1 LSYTRTSEGQRMNL
15 REFPWRRMVVLFVGA
30 AAIALLYVL
39 FTKTEL
45 ALLLTDPQ
53 ALHRW
58 VRDVGWLGPVAL
70 MGLMALAIVVSPLP
84 SAPIALAAG
93 AAYGHIWGTVYVTT
107 GALAGAL
114 TAFGI
119 ARVLGGEA
127 MQRWFGDRL
136 SVGLLGSQNR
146 LMLLVFGLR
155 LLPFVS
161 FDLVSYAAGLT
172 PLATWRFALA
182 SLAGIVPI
190 SFLLTHFGDRL
201 VGEELESVAL
211 AILALG
217 LVTGVFAFFAGRYRG
232 RRR

>member
-1 LSYTRTSEGQRMNL
+1 MNL

-30 AAIALLYVL
+30 AAISLLYVL

-190 SFLLTHFGDRL
+190 SFLLTHFGDQL

>member
-1 LSYTRTSEGQRMNL
+1 MNL

>member
-1 LSYTRTSEGQRMNL
+1 MSYTRTSEAQRMNL

>member
-1 LSYTRTSEGQRMNL
+1 MSYTRTSEAQRMNL

-190 SFLLTHFGDRL
+190 SFLLTHFGDQL

>member
-1 LSYTRTSEGQRMNL
+1 
-15 REFPWRRMVVLFVGA
+15 MVVLFVGA

-190 SFLLTHFGDRL
+190 SFLLTHFGDQL

>member
-1 LSYTRTSEGQRMNL
+1 MNL

-190 SFLLTHFGDRL
+190 SFLLTHFGDQL